1 MLLWDG
7 EEVEQFSDTKL
18 KMRNILWLTS
28 IEPSLDPAIRKYFS
42 VEEIGLRHWAVCVN
56 SKAFIDDGYTIYKMD
71 LLRYYYSH
79 GLLPDYFRNYKCER
93 SYGLAESR
101 WIYDLRSGSLFLK
114 KKNGEEWDLTQQITL
129 PDNISLT
136 YSFVHQE
143 SIVFKSSRRS
153 ANSVEYYSLERLKLQ
168 NPTEC

>member
-1 MLLWDG
+1 
-7 EEVEQFSDTKL
+7 
-18 KMRNILWLTS
+18 MRNILWLTS

-42 VEEIGLRHWAVCVN
+42 VKEIGVKHWAVCVN
-56 SKAFIDDGYTIYKMD
+56 SKPLYDNGYIIYEMD
-71 LLRYYYSH
+71 LIRYYHSH
-79 GLLPDYFRNYKCER
+79 GLLPEYFRNYKCER
-93 SYGLAESR
+93 SYGLARFEESL

-153 ANSVEYYSLERLKLQ
+153 AN
-168 NPTEC
+168 